1 MPKSTLTFKYL
12 AHAKR
17 DDGSI
22 EQYHLEVSDTRD
34 GETEEISV
42 EAKHL
47 LSARS
52 MKRILLGRKMF
63 YSVTQAK
70 HEKMLSEMFDQ
81 QQLEAALD

>member
-1 MPKSTLTFKYL
+1 MSEPTLTFKCL
-12 AHAKR
+12 GHTER
-17 DDGSI
+17 GDLI
-22 EQYHLEVSDTRD
+22 ESYQLKVTDTRD
-34 GETEEISV
+34 GTTEEISV
-42 EAKHL
+42 DAKHV

-81 QQLEAALD
+81 QQPEAVED